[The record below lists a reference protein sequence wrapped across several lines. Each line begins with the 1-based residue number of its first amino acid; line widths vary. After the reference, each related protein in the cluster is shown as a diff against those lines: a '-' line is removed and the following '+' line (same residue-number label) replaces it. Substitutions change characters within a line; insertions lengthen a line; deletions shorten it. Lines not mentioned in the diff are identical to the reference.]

1 MADQYKDHKPGLA
14 ILNDVYDFS
23 CRFLTIVHG
32 PQNDCSFVY
41 NSILLERVK
50 AKTSL
55 SDFSHPG
62 N

>member
-14 ILNDVYDFS
+14 ILNDVSDFFVDS
-23 CRFLTIVHG
+23 L
-32 PQNDCSFVY
+32 QWYMALNNCSFVY
-41 NSILLERVK
+41 NSILLERIK

-55 SDFSHPG
+55 SDFLRPG